1 MALIQQQKIDL
12 VNEIPEE
19 PESTDPTAVR
29 VLIKLPGGQVSL
41 ISWSLK
47 MTESLQRLERRFLMS
62 HSLRHIYYFVFC
74 HPDRWTLCFT
84 IITSSNFLPSPNEF
98 EIVSNYPKR
107 RLACKPTDE
116 PISLAEAGFSK
127 SEMLFVNDLESWLC
141 TIGAQAFLWFSFKI
155 LAKFLCYR
163 CVMIVQLK
171 STAKTFHLHSFADI
185 WGVW

>member
-1 MALIQQQKIDL
+1 VALIQQQKIDL

-29 VLIKLPGGQVSL
+29 VLIKLPGGQ
-41 ISWSLK
+41 
-47 MTESLQRLERRFLMS
+47 RLERRFLMS

-74 HPDRWTLCFT
+74 HPD
-84 IITSSNFLPSPNEF
+84 SPNEF

-127 SEMLFVNDLESWLC
+127 SEMLFVNDLES
-141 TIGAQAFLWFSFKI
+141 
-155 LAKFLCYR
+155 
-163 CVMIVQLK
+163 
-171 STAKTFHLHSFADI
+171 
-185 WGVW
+185 